1 MSGNRIQ
8 KIVIRAIE
16 KQSITVDDVQDLRK
30 AIGEEGFISRA
41 EAEALIRMELMVET
55 VVPAWADLF
64 VETLTAHL
72 VWDCRPTG
80 YVRHEDAAWLAGCCA
95 RPRLGGGHHIGA
107 LMAARQLVAFRA
119 QRGDD
124 AFAVDQRLRAAEAD
138 KRDARRLRACVSHIS
153 LTLCGHSFAP
163 IRL

>member
-16 KQSITVDDVQDLRK
+16 KQSITVDDVQDLRN

-55 VVPAWADLF
+55 AVAPWADLF

-107 LMAARQLVAFRA
+107 LMVALVREAEQVDGSLIAMALAENRTLPVGETSAANHVAA
-119 QRGDD
+119 
-124 AFAVDQRLRAAEAD
+124 
-138 KRDARRLRACVSHIS
+138 
-153 LTLCGHSFAP
+153 
-163 IRL
+163 

>member
-107 LMAARQLVAFRA
+107 LMVALVREAEQVDGSLIAMALAENRTVAVSETGAANH
-119 QRGDD
+119 
-124 AFAVDQRLRAAEAD
+124 AAA
-138 KRDARRLRACVSHIS
+138 
-153 LTLCGHSFAP
+153 
-163 IRL
+163 